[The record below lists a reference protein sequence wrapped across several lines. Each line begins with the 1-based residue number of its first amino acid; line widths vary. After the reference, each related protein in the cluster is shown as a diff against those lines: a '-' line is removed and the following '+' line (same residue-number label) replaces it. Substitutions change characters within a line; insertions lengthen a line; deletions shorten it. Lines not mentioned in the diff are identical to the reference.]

1 MPERETVCALEA
13 NTPHRLTKQ
22 FVALTATEL
31 GQEIFKVIRRRLF
44 GEGDGPGVP
53 GSLYTIDLTTGKTT
67 LVGSRSYSDLRG
79 IAFLNE
85 PPRVRFPIRR
95 LTWLWLILVGYIL
108 VTPIG
113 PLSIV
118 CTNPISGFW
127 IRLLGI
133 SVILLSGI
141 GLWA

>member
-1 MPERETVCALEA
+1 MP
-13 NTPHRLTKQ
+13 
-22 FVALTATEL
+22 TEL

-53 GSLYTIDLTTGKTT
+53 VSLYTIDLTTGKTT
-67 LVGSRSYSDLRG
+67 LVRSRSYWDLRR

-118 CTNPISGFW
+118 CTNPLSRFW

-133 SVILLSGI
+133 SVILLTGI
-141 GLWA
+141 GLWREVNGLQNRR

>member
-1 MPERETVCALEA
+1 VPERETVCALEA

-22 FVALTATEL
+22 FVALTPTEL

-53 GSLYTIDLTTGKTT
+53 VSPYTIDLTTGKTT
-67 LVGSRSYSDLRG
+67 LVGSRSYWDLRR

-108 VTPIG
+108 VTPID
-113 PLSIV
+113 PSLLFAQTRLAV
-118 CTNPISGFW
+118 SGSDFSA
-127 IRLLGI
+127 L
-133 SVILLSGI
+133 
-141 GLWA
+141 A